1 MALTTKQKTFCQN
14 IVAGMNNKDAYFGAY
29 NSKGSDQ
36 NAWNEASRLLLRDDI
51 QDYIKSLNKPIEQA
65 VQTKVLTEREQRKQ
79 LINERILDCVNRDDD
94 AAIAR
99 YMDILNKMDGEY
111 ININKNIDDTSPD
124 IKNVDTTTLL
134 RLVE

>member
-1 MALTTKQKTFCQN
+1 MALTAKQRKFCEN
-14 IVAGMNNKDAYFGAY
+14 IVSGMSGKDAYINAY
-29 NSKGSDQ
+29 DTKASDQ
-36 NAWNEASRLLLRDDI
+36 VIRNESNKLLSRDDI
-51 QDYIKSLNKPIEQA
+51 TEHIEVLRKPLQNHFNNTVIS
-65 VQTKVLTEREQRKQ
+65 EREQRKQ

-111 ININKNIDDTSPD
+111 VNINKNIEEHTHD
-124 IKNVDTTTLL
+124 IQNVDTTTLL